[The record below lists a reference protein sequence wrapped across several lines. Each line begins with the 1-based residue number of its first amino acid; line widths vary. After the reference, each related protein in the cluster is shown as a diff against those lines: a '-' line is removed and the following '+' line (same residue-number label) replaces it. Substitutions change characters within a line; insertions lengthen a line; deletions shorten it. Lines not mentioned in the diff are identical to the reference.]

1 MPVITQKICL
11 LGDFSVGKSSL
22 IRRFVEDKFS
32 DDYLSTV
39 GVKVSRKSIRL
50 KVKQA
55 KHQVNLLIWDL
66 EGHTRFKSITPT
78 YLKGSS
84 GAIIAADLTRKDTLE
99 NLNRHLNLF
108 LEVNPQGFVA
118 IALNKADLIEAEK
131 LSKLLE
137 LYGSSSCDRV
147 MNVYPTSA
155 KTGQHVERMFKELT
169 EKIVQKSNLA

>member
-1 MPVITQKICL
+1 MSVITQKICL

-39 GVKVSRKSIRL
+39 GVKVSRKSVEL
-50 KVKQA
+50 KAKQQI
-55 KHQVNLLIWDL
+55 KLLIWDL

-84 GAIIAADLTRKDTLE
+84 GSIVAADLTRTDTLE
-99 NLNRHLNLF
+99 NLNQHIDLF
-108 LEVNPQGFVA
+108 LETNPNGFIIV
-118 IALNKADLIEAEK
+118 ALNKADLIEPEK
-131 LSKLLE
+131 LSRLIE

-147 MNVYPTSA
+147 INVYPTSA
-155 KTGQHVERMFKELT
+155 KTGQHVEQIFSELT
-169 EKIVQKSNLA
+169 GKIVQESD